1 MPEDTFVDTCS
12 LGSGSAAKVIFLVS
26 QPRAGSTMTQKIL
39 GSHSRIHTQAEPWV
53 LLHPL
58 HSLLQGNLIATYN
71 HKLSVRGTRAFVA
84 SLPGGEEQYRK
95 ELGEAYLR
103 MYGSI
108 LAAEG
113 KEIFLDKTPRYYLI
127 AREISG
133 FFPESVVICL
143 IRNPLAVLNSIVATW
158 TRSKLYT
165 LSRFRQDLFEA
176 PLIFREL
183 MEQPDKNT
191 VFLRYEDLVVDPEQ
205 QTTRLCDKLGISF
218 EPAMLEYK
226 RDTVFALGDRKS
238 VDQLGGPDAS
248 LQDGWISGLAD
259 PQMWRLQKEYFEML
273 GSELFASLG
282 YDPGPLEETISTRKP
297 PAAALR
303 DTIPLEVLLDDQR
316 DPLLAVHRLH
326 REMDTMRR
334 EIKGLSGSL
343 EYRLGRLLTKP
354 WHQFRQLKGAPKKK
368 R

>member
-12 LGSGSAAKVIFLVS
+12 LASGQAAKVVFLVS

-84 SLPGGEEQYRK
+84 SLPGGEELYRK

-127 AREISG
+127 AREISR

-165 LSRFRQDLFEA
+165 LSRFRQDLLEA

-183 MEQPDKNT
+183 LEQPDDNT
-191 VFLRYEDLVVDPEQ
+191 VFLRYEDLVVNPEQ
-205 QTTRLCDKLGISF
+205 HIIKLCDKLGISF
-218 EPAMLEYK
+218 EPSMVEYK

-259 PQMWRLQKEYFEML
+259 PQLWRLQKDYFDIL
-273 GSELFASLG
+273 GSEVFTALG
-282 YDPGPLEETISTRKP
+282 YDSDLLEETISSCKP
-297 PAAALR
+297 SPAALCH
-303 DTIPLEVLLDDQR
+303 TVPLEVLLDDQR

-354 WHQFRQLKGAPKKK
+354 WYQLRRLGGVSGK
-368 R
+368 RR